1 MGYQIEKYDMRLEI
15 NAQMINKFFLL
26 QLMYH
31 KKLEQ
36 NN

>member
-15 NAQMINKFFLL
+15 NAR
-26 QLMYH
+26 QLMYN